1 MPRRS
6 VFGFAVACLVIAL
19 AVGGGW
25 TRAAAF
31 QASPEASPVTGPEII
46 EVLLQ
51 DPGGQVL
58 GAATFE
64 QTEEGVTIVVLLDEG
79 ALEPGEHGIH
89 VHEFGVCDPAGDQ
102 PFGSA
107 GGHFNPT
114 GAAHGAPQDESAHA
128 GDLGNILAAPDGS
141 GTFEITTDA
150 FTLGAAPP
158 TLADPDGSALVIHAN
173 PDDLT
178 SQPSGESGGRVLCGV
193 IFEGDGVAATPAA
206 SPVAS
211 PDASPA
217 A

>member
-1 MPRRS
+1 MSRRA
-6 VFGFAVACLVIAL
+6 VFGFAVASLVTAL

-25 TRAAAF
+25 TNAVAF
-31 QASPEASPVTGPEII
+31 QASPEASPATGPEII

-51 DPGGQVL
+51 DPDGQTL

-64 QTEEGVTIVVLLDEG
+64 QTDDGVTIVVLLDEG

-89 VHEFGVCDPAGDQ
+89 VHEFGVCDPSGDQ
-102 PFGSA
+102 PFSSA

-114 GAAHGAPQDESAHA
+114 GADHGAPHDEGSHA

-158 TLADPDGSALVIHAN
+158 TLADPDGSALVIHAD

-178 SQPSGESGGRVLCGV
+178 SQPSGESGARVACGV
-193 IFEGDGVAATPAA
+193 IFEGDGMAATPGATPA
-206 SPVAS
+206 AS